1 MNNNQINNDNKQIP
15 LRKIS
20 NELNPSQS
28 KKNYKIKIS
37 KNNKI
42 TFTPT

>member
-1 MNNNQINNDNKQIP
+1 MNNNQINNDIKPNP

-28 KKNYKIKIS
+28 KKNYKIKYI
-37 KNNKI
+37 KN
-42 TFTPT
+42 